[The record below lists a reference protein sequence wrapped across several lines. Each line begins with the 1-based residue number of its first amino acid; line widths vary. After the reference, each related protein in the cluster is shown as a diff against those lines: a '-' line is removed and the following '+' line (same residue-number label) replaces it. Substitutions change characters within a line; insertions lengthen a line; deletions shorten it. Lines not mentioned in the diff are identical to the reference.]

1 MTSRATRRSQYRN
14 SLVTAARSRTGRPPL
29 EGRLSSGKIVRLLI
43 GRNRHGA
50 RFFLLRVPVEQIL
63 DKLAGRAGEAI
74 AEIFDGT
81 LPREQW
87 HSPFWKLRHI
97 FVNPAAV
104 RFFNWVMSV
113 PRTVS

>member
-1 MTSRATRRSQYRN
+1 
-14 SLVTAARSRTGRPPL
+14 L

-50 RFFLLRVPVEQIL
+50 RFFLLRVRVEQIL

-81 LPREQW
+81 LPREPPLGGKL
-87 HSPFWKLRHI
+87 SPGKLDRTLLTGQSGVEPKWKC
-97 FVNPAAV
+97 P
-104 RFFNWVMSV
+104 
-113 PRTVS
+113 VSPS